1 MTSEARRFD
10 MRSFAVLVL
19 AGLLAALPASPARA
33 VDQVKTANDSLL
45 GTVKSVSPLAVVVE
59 ERNGTSREVPVNEI
73 KSISFDEE
81 PAVLKTARANIEAG
95 RYEDGLSALADL
107 NPAEISRREIVQDV
121 EYYKAYSAA
130 QLALVGGGNIAE
142 VGRMLLGFVNAQNNS
157 YHYLDA
163 QMLFGDLA
171 GAAGNPQAAQNA
183 YKTVGQKAPWPD
195 YRARAAVAL
204 GQSYLSEEKYAEAS
218 NWFKVALNT
227 PDTVPGIQACKLSAT
242 LGEAR
247 CLAAS
252 GKLDQAIEMVQNII
266 KQADAEDS
274 QLLAEAYN
282 AMGASYRAGNRP
294 KDALLAFLH
303 VHLVYFNSPPN
314 HIEALQNLVDLWEE
328 EKMPERAEE
337 AARVLRDRYK
347 RSPR

>member
-1 MTSEARRFD
+1 
-10 MRSFAVLVL
+10 MRSLASLVL
-19 AGLLAALPASPARA
+19 AGLLVALPASPAHA
-33 VDQVKTANDSLL
+33 ADQVKTANDLL
-45 GTVKSVSPLAVVVE
+45 VGTVKSVSPLAVVVE
-59 ERNGTSREVPVNEI
+59 LRNGTTREVPIGEI
-73 KSISFDEE
+73 QSISFDEE

-95 RYEDGLSALADL
+95 RYEDGLAALADL
-107 NPAEISRREIVQDV
+107 GTDGISRREIVQDI

-130 QLALVGGGNIAE
+130 QLALVGNGDIAE
-142 VGRMLLGFVNAQNNS
+142 AGRLVLGFVNSHTNS

-183 YKTVGQKAPWPD
+183 YKLVGQKAPWPD

-204 GQSYLSEEKYAEAS
+204 GRSYLTEKKYAEAS
-218 NWFKVALNT
+218 NWFKIALNT
-227 PDTVPGIQACKLSAT
+227 QDTVPGIQAYKLSAT

-252 GKLDQAIEMVQNII
+252 GKLDQAIEMVQNVI

-274 QLLAEAYN
+274 RLLAEAYN
-282 AMGASYRAGNRP
+282 ALGASYRASNRP

-314 HIEALQNLVDLWEE
+314 HIEALQNLVELWEE
-328 EKMPERAEE
+328 QKMPERSEE